1 MEDNERKDS
10 DSDHTIPHVSSLQN
24 TCLRRL

>member
-1 MEDNERKDS
+1 MENNECEDS

-24 TCLRRL
+24 T